1 MFDNEVSYSNSY
13 KGFSFRESCT
23 NSGSLNYCGGLGDTR
38 AAGSFHNTQ
47 PSSSP
52 FTVLTS
58 DKEVHTFSTSGIGYE
73 HLEATGTGSFV
84 SISQDIGQY
93 YTSIAECNTLTNALP
108 RTNTTSDSGSGRE
121 DGDYTG
127 ELLPVG
133 DMLLPMLA
141 LACAYILTKI
151 FRNRKISKAL

>member
-1 MFDNEVSYSNSY
+1 MFEDEVSYSNSY
-13 KGFSFRESCT
+13 KGFSFRESYT
-23 NSGSLNYCGGLGDTR
+23 NSGSQ
-38 AAGSFHNTQ
+38 NTHANA
-47 PSSSP
+47 SNSP

-58 DKEVHTFSTSGIGYE
+58 DKEVHSFSTSGIGYE

-141 LACAYILTKI
+141 MACAYILTKI